1 MPMSLDANRRL
12 ATLLGWTNIIDVGGA
27 LLGRPPG
34 GSPASRDQARIPDWT
49 GDWRDCGPLLVEHVH
64 LLEIWSHRLI
74 VGATRGFDL
83 MSDRG
88 EGDEA
93 IMRAIGDGVIAKLE
107 GR

>member
-1 MPMSLDANRRL
+1 MNLDANRRL
-12 ATLLGWTNIIDVGGA
+12 ATALSWTAIHDVGGA
-27 LLGRPPG
+27 LLGTPPADHPQCRG
-34 GSPASRDQARIPDWT
+34 EALVPNWT
-49 GDWRDCGPLLVEHVH
+49 GNWLDCGPLLVEHVH
-64 LLEIWSHRLI
+64 LLEIWSHRLV

-107 GR
+107 GK